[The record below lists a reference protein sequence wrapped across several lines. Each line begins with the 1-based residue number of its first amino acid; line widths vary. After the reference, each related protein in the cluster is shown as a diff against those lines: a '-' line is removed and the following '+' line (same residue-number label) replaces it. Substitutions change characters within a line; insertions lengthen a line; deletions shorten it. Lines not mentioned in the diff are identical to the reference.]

1 MNYSVKYRPET
12 NIVLKNLNLLIKGG
26 EKIGFVGRTGSG
38 KSTMCLSLFRIL
50 EPFNGTIYIDDVD
63 ITKIGLKTLRKKLT
77 IIPQVIKFNYRTLS

>member
-26 EKIGFVGRTGSG
+26 EKIGVVGRTGSG

-77 IIPQVIKFNYRTLS
+77 IIPQVIKLNYRTLS

>member
-26 EKIGFVGRTGSG
+26 EKIGVVGRTGSG